1 MANFMGG
8 MKSGRRGGGGEVVL
22 GQKRGRGGGA
32 AADVGNVTVSYIGLD
47 SPLASL

>member
-8 MKSGRRGGGGEVVL
+8 MKSGRRGGGEVVL

-32 AADVGNVTVSYIGLD
+32 AADVGNVTVSCIGFD